1 MPCSRRSFLS
11 AGGAAAAGLLARE
24 ASAGPTPGLIKPP
37 RLRRGDCV
45 ALVNTVRNG
54 PDPGDVEAA
63 RSSFEA
69 LGLRMTCAPSLHDV
83 AHAGELSDRERAR
96 EINAFFVDP
105 KVKALVAL
113 RGGYGSAHL
122 LPHLDYELMRAR
134 PKVFMG
140 FSDLTA
146 LLVGINVRSGLVTF
160 HGPMGIAS
168 WPRFTVEQME
178 RVLFRGEAARLGSPA
193 DEQSV
198 RTLVPGK
205 ARGRLLGGNL
215 TVLSSIVG
223 SPYLQGRGELVLFL
237 EEVREPT
244 SEVDRML
251 TQLEQAGVMQRVRG
265 LVFGQFPSCVAPQM
279 DPKLTLDRVLL
290 DHVRPRR
297 IPAWRGAMIGHV
309 DRQLTLPIGL
319 PVEVDASRATIR
331 LLESAVV

>member
-1 MPCSRRSFLS
+1 MRFDRRVFLG
-11 AGGAAAAGLLARE
+11 AGGAAAAGLLARD
-24 ASAGPTPGLIKPP
+24 APAAPSVLKPP

-54 PDPGDVEAA
+54 PDPGDVDAA
-63 RSSFEA
+63 KRSFEA
-69 LGLRMTCAPSLHDV
+69 LGLRMTCAPSLHDP
-83 AHAGELSDRERAR
+83 ARSRELTDRERAR
-96 EINAFFVDP
+96 EINAFFLDP
-105 KVKALVAL
+105 GVAGLVAL

-122 LPHLDYELMRAR
+122 LPHLDYQAIRAR
-134 PKVFMG
+134 PKVIMG

-146 LLVGINVRSGLVTF
+146 LLVGINARSGLVTF
-160 HGPMGIAS
+160 HGPMGITA

-178 RVLFRGEAARLGSPA
+178 RVLFRGEAASLPSPA
-193 DEQSV
+193 SEPEGV
-198 RTLVPGK
+198 RMLVPGR

-223 SPYLQGRGELVLFL
+223 SPYLEPRQDLVLFL

-251 TQLEQAGVMQRVRG
+251 TQLEQAGVMARVRG
-265 LVFGQFPSCVAPQM
+265 LVFGQFPNCVAPQM

-290 DHVRPRR
+290 EHVTPRR

-319 PVEVDASRATIR
+319 PVEVDATRATIR
-331 LLESAVV
+331 LLEPAVV